1 MVQNLCQLN
10 EQMIIIQNTFNKPV
24 AVMSIATTFTV
35 TASLT
40 GLLSTKNT
48 SSEPP
53 LSVTSRAS
61 PDPSSDSKE
70 TTAIG
75 IMKKIHCDIVRVSS
89 SVANK
94 LQ

>member
-1 MVQNLCQLN
+1 
-10 EQMIIIQNTFNKPV
+10 MIVNIQTTFNKPV
-24 AVMSIATTFTV
+24 AVISVATTFTV
-35 TASLT
+35 TASPT

-61 PDPSSDSKE
+61 PDPSSDSSE
-70 TTAIG
+70 TTAIDNE
-75 IMKKIHCDIVRVSS
+75 INALST
-89 SVANK
+89 SVYYLL

>member
-1 MVQNLCQLN
+1 MVHNLHQLN
-10 EQMIIIQNTFNKPV
+10 EQMIIKIQNTFNKPV
-24 AVMSIATTFTV
+24 AVMAIATTFTV
-35 TASLT
+35 TASST

-53 LSVTSRAS
+53 LSMISRAS

-70 TTAIG
+70 TTAIDNE
-75 IMKKIHCDIVRVSS
+75 IKASS
-89 SVANK
+89 TTFYYLL